1 MQGCGLECCE
11 PIHSTTSLS
20 TYRYHSLESLP
31 KWNMTSLPPACGLLR
46 LELMKTLSWL
56 PLCDTQCN
64 YDVYNHW
71 FPLKGN
77 FDIWYFLF
85 SGALQLS
92 FKKIPGTGCTGYL
105 PLSSGICSS
114 INRPSDDVDVIS
126 IDYHGVRIVPK
137 LQSLETNK
145 TNITNRISLE
155 RGAGAE
161 QSFLCPGKL
170 MIKDGG
176 MIQCDHLLLITKK
189 GKWTWK
195 CATGQEPNKEFW
207 K

>member
-1 MQGCGLECCE
+1 MWTCVLWTYT
-11 PIHSTTSLS
+11 HSTTSLS

-126 IDYHGVRIVPK
+126 IDYYGVRIVPK

-155 RGAGAE
+155 RAQE
-161 QSFLCPGKL
+161 QNNHFFV
-170 MIKDGG
+170 
-176 MIQCDHLLLITKK
+176 
-189 GKWTWK
+189 
-195 CATGQEPNKEFW
+195 QENLR
-207 K
+207 